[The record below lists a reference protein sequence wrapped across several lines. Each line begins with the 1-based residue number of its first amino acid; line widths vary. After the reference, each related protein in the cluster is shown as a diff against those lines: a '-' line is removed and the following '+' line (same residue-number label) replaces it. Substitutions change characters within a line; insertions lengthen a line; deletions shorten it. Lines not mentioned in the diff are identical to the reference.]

1 MQKLWPLINARFCE
15 SSLLT
20 TTITE
25 LLRSQ
30 LYTQTNEFLDC
41 CSTFTEKRNLA
52 GVNRAPA
59 RQKYVMNKISTVI
72 QMRCSFSVLQKSTC
86 LRWNGQINCRD
97 DLKWLSSEYNKSS
110 RSIFH
115 QTFYLLWYLFFCK
128 LNHPSVKALL
138 FQCSVWLIFYTRK
151 QTAMQVKDDPV
162 VNSLNINSWLTS
174 RARLRGNIIMERQI
188 WYW

>member
-86 LRWNGQINCRD
+86 LRWNGQRHKAVII
-97 DLKWLSSEYNKSS
+97 LTVEM
-110 RSIFH
+110 I
-115 QTFYLLWYLFFCK
+115 
-128 LNHPSVKALL
+128 LNDYH
-138 FQCSVWLIFYTRK
+138 
-151 QTAMQVKDDPV
+151 
-162 VNSLNINSWLTS
+162 LNIIKVVAQYFIKHFTFCDIFSFVN
-174 RARLRGNIIMERQI
+174 
-188 WYW
+188 